1 MLTYCVIRSSR
12 GTYSPDD
19 AYNDGAACTEAIE
32 PFRHFVGTK
41 SWVRIFSNVTTYSSR
56 YSETTFQAIPLG
68 ATMAQVQ
75 TALGDP
81 LNRSMAPGG
90 GEIWMYSEQGDPR
103 KDYLVR
109 GFEFSKERIVT
120 DKLSDFMID

>member
-1 MLTYCVIRSSR
+1 
-12 GTYSPDD
+12 
-19 AYNDGAACTEAIE
+19 
-32 PFRHFVGTK
+32 
-41 SWVRIFSNVTTYSSR
+41 
-56 YSETTFQAIPLG
+56 
-68 ATMAQVQ
+68 
-75 TALGDP
+75 
-81 LNRSMAPGG
+81 MAPGG